1 MRMHK
6 NAVKPSVHDKQLT
19 ARTACHFWIWV
30 CDETP
35 LGKFSE
41 LHRPLAV
48 KFGPH
53 DFAASECLRCTGA
66 GTFGKHYFSEK
77 LFRAQPGGWRTYFI
91 VFSCHRIL
99 TAAILLHRPTPLSL
113 RWWRGKGWPESSWIS
128 KVTWIQRACSM
139 QHYEACTMIWAGLNL
154 IC

>member
-30 CDETP
+30 CVATP
-35 LGKFSE
+35 SGKFSE

-66 GTFGKHYFSEK
+66 GTFGKHYF
-77 LFRAQPGGWRTYFI
+77 FRKPFPRATWWLKNIFHR
-91 VFSCHRIL
+91 VFLPQDSYGSNL
-99 TAAILLHRPTPLSL
+99 A
-113 RWWRGKGWPESSWIS
+113 SSFFEVVAGQR
-128 KVTWIQRACSM
+128 VTWEFLDFKGNLDPACSM
-139 QHYEACTMIWAGLNL
+139 QHYAACTMIWAGLYL
-154 IC
+154 ICSSS